1 MAHAAQYKKE
11 QNNPI
16 RKCAED
22 LHWCFSKE
30 DRRMAKRYMKRGSTV
45 FIIREMQVTTT
56 MHITSQLAEWPS
68 SKV

>member
-30 DRRMAKRYMKRGSTV
+30 DRRMAKRHMIRHSTV
-45 FIIREMQVTTT
+45 FILREMHVETT
-56 MHITSQLAEWPS
+56 MSVTSQLAEWPS

>member
-16 RKCAED
+16 KKCAED

-30 DRRMAKRYMKRGSTV
+30 DRWMAKRCMKRGSTL
-45 FIIREMQVTTT
+45 FIIREMQIKTT
-56 MHITSQLAEWPS
+56 MNITLHLAEWPS